1 VVQCDGADR
10 QHAGTFYIENPATPG
25 VAFLGFTRY
34 GVPVI
39 DNSLSLAVRPQY
51 APATGYFSYNYT
63 GYGGEIINALK
74 ILGYNVNPAYNIS
87 IARGITSSYN
97 SSQKYLKF
105 SDQAISLSLSVG

>member
-87 IARGITSSYN
+87 IARGMNSSYN
-97 SSQKYLKF
+97 SSKAPSQWW
-105 SDQAISLSLSVG
+105 DVNVIVP